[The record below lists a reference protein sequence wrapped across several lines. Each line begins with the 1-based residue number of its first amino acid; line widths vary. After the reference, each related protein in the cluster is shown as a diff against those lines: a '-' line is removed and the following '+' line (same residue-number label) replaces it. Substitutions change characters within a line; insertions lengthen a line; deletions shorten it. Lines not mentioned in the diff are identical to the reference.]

1 VVFICSNFPF
11 RIGGGFAMPKF
22 IVTPENVKEGYVK
35 IKGNDAFHITR
46 VLRMKKGD
54 KIIVSDGRA
63 DYQVLLCDLNCNS
76 VMGKIENIK
85 ELMETQ
91 LDITLLQSIP
101 KSQKM
106 DWIVQKATELG
117 IKKIVPVISER
128 TIVKL
133 DTQKTEK
140 KCRRWQRIAKEAA
153 KQSGRS
159 TIPLIEGV
167 LSFEEALRK
176 GRDADLAIIPWEEEQ
191 AVGLK
196 DLIKGKTYKKIIFC
210 IGPEGGFSR
219 QEVEQAK
226 VNNFKPV
233 TFGPRILR
241 TETAGIFLLS
251 VLMYEIGDMGGSL

>member
-1 VVFICSNFPF
+1 
-11 RIGGGFAMPKF
+11 MPKF
-22 IVTPENVKEGYVK
+22 IVTPENVKEGYVE
-35 IKGNDAFHITR
+35 IKDEDAFHITK

-54 KIIVSDGRA
+54 KIFVSDGRA
-63 DYQVLLCDLNCNS
+63 DYHVLLCNLNSNC
-76 VMGKIENIK
+76 VVGKIENTK
-85 ELMETQ
+85 ERMDTQ
-91 LDITLLQSIP
+91 VDITMLQSIP

-117 IKKIVPVISER
+117 IKKIVPVMTER

-133 DTQKTEK
+133 DTQKAEK
-140 KCRRWQRIAKEAA
+140 KRRRWQRIAKEAA

-191 AVGLK
+191 AAGLK

-219 QEVEQAK
+219 QEVERAK
-226 VNNFKPV
+226 ENSFKPV
-233 TFGPRILR
+233 TFGPKILR

-251 VLMYEIGDMGGSL
+251 VLMYELGDMGGSL